1 MSLRERLEQR
11 GRSTATFPLRVE
23 STDAVA
29 DAARALDEAH
39 EGGDPYEVAAA
50 QARLDG
56 CYEML
61 RITALE
67 PGDYEALVAA
77 HPPPDAKKDEAS
89 WDPVTFVP
97 ALFAETISGDDT
109 EADWADYT
117 SKILEPGEVQDLFG
131 TVLGVHFRSPDPR
144 VGKGSTGIRN

>member
-1 MSLRERLEQR
+1 MSLRDRLEQR

-29 DAARALDEAH
+29 DAARVLDEAH
-39 EGGDPYEVAAA
+39 GDPDEVAAA
-50 QARLDG
+50 QAQLDG
-56 CYEML
+56 CYEIL

-77 HPPPDAKKDEAS
+77 HPPPDDQKDEAS

-97 ALFAETISGDDT
+97 ALLAECIEGDDT
-109 EADWADYT
+109 EADWADYVT
-117 SKILEPGEVQDLFG
+117 KILEPGEVQDLFG
-131 TVLGVHFRSPDPR
+131 TVLGVHFRAPDPR
-144 VGKGSTGIRN
+144 VGKGSTGIRS